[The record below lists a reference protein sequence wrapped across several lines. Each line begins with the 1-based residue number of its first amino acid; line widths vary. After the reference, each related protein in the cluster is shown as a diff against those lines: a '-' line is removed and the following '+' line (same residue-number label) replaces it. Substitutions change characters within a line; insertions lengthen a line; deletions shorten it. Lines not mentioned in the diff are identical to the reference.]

1 MAIHLHDWYISE
13 ELPININ
20 YPTDSHSPM
29 HSHEFFELMYVKR
42 GLVQHTLNAY
52 DCEMTDGDFIFID
65 LGDIHE
71 YTCTGDF
78 EIINFLFIPKSI
90 YPSIGY
96 CKNLSDLL
104 STPYFD
110 VPGKKMIHR
119 VPRHVMKDSTGEIL
133 DSILSIKNELMNPDI
148 FSSEILKHRL
158 IALIFKILQPKYSG
172 QSEAEVSDITIKLL
186 QLIAE
191 NYADDNL
198 LVRAQKDFHY
208 TLPYMSSVFKKDMG
222 INFKEYL
229 QKYRVNMA
237 KKMLLYTDKKVGE
250 ICLRIGYSDNKYF
263 CDIFKKYTKVTPS
276 QYRKMIMPKTFTG
289 TKISLRPTN

>member
-1 MAIHLHDWYISE
+1 MAIHLRDWYISE

-29 HSHEFFELMYVKR
+29 HSHDFFELMYVKHGIVR
-42 GLVQHTLNAY
+42 HTLNAD

-71 YTCTGDF
+71 YTCTGSF
-78 EIINFLFIPKSI
+78 EIINVLFIPKSI

-96 CKNLSDLL
+96 CKNLSELL
-104 STPYFD
+104 STPYFNI
-110 VPGKKMIHR
+110 PGKEIIHR
-119 VPRHVMKDSTGEIL
+119 VPRRVMKDYKGEIL
-133 DSILSIKNELMNPDI
+133 DSIMSIKDELSSPDI
-148 FSSEILKHRL
+148 FSSEIVKHQL
-158 IALIFKILQPKYSG
+158 IALILKILQPKYTG
-172 QSEAEVSDITIKLL
+172 QSEAEVSDITVKLL

-191 NYADDNL
+191 SYADDNL
-198 LVRAQKDFHY
+198 LVRAQEDFHY

-250 ICLRIGYSDNKYF
+250 ICSRVGYSDSKYF

-276 QYRKMIMPKTFTG
+276 QYRRMITPKSFTG
-289 TKISLRPTN
+289 TKINVRTSD